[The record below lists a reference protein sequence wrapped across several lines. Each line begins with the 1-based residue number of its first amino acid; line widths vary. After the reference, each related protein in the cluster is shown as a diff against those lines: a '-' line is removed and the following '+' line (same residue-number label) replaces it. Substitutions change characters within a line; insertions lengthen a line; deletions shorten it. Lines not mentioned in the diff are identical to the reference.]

1 MEHTLSTNPFENA
14 MLQLRKA
21 VETLRLKDN
30 KTVRS
35 KIKLLKEPQRIINI
49 TVPVQMDNGQW
60 RIFQGYRVQYNNFLG
75 PYKGGI
81 RFHPQV
87 SLDEVKAL
95 SFWMMMKCAV
105 ADLPLGGGKGGV
117 IVDPKTLSEGELE
130 RLSRGYVRAIADS
143 IGPDKDVPAPDVNT
157 NGIIMGW
164 MVDEFINIR
173 SAEVAR
179 SNSRV
184 LRSFPLASARVQAP
198 SAKNSNLPA
207 LPARQISYFKS
218 TFTGKLIK
226 DGGSEGREEAT
237 GLGGV
242 YVLKAMLS
250 KRKTESRKQKTER
263 MTVAGRQTAQSNV
276 PVTYDVTSQPR
287 LTVAVQGFGNVGYN
301 IAKFLHENGFRVV
314 AVSDSKGGVYVPD
327 GINPELTLDCK
338 KKTGILAG
346 CYCSGSVCDVKKGKH
361 ITNDE
366 LLTLP
371 VDILVPSALETV
383 ITKDNAKNIQA
394 KIVLEMAN
402 GPTTPE
408 ADEILF
414 KRGVT
419 VIPDI
424 LSNSGGVTVSCF
436 EWEQNRKREHWTKED
451 VNIKLKK
458 KMEDATDSVWDAS
471 QKLGISLRTAAFV
484 VALERI
490 LRKTK

>member
-1 MEHTLSTNPFENA
+1 MKQSSNPFENA
-14 MLQLRKA
+14 MLQLKKA
-21 VETLRLKDN
+21 GEALRLKDN
-30 KTVRS
+30 KTVRG
-35 KIKLLKEPQRIINI
+35 KIKLLEQPQRIVNV
-49 TVPVQMDNGQW
+49 TFPVEMDKGEL

-95 SFWMMMKCAV
+95 SFWMVMKCAV
-105 ADLPLGGGKGGV
+105 ADLPLGGGKGGI

-130 RLSRGYVRAIADS
+130 RLSRGYVRAIADC

-157 NGIIMGW
+157 NGVIMGW
-164 MVDEFINIR
+164 MVDEFINIK

-198 SAKNSNLPA
+198 TAKNSNLSA

-237 GLGGV
+237 GLGGL
-242 YVLKAMLS
+242 YVLIALLS
-250 KRKTESRKQKTER
+250 KRNIQYPISNIQLNSKIQNKQ
-263 MTVAGRQTAQSNV
+263 
-276 PVTYDVTSQPR
+276 
-287 LTVAVQGFGNVGYN
+287 LTVVVQGFGNVGFN
-301 IAKFLHENGFRVV
+301 IAKFLHENGFNVV
-314 AVSDSKGGVYVPD
+314 AVSDSKGGVYVPE
-327 GINPELTLDCK
+327 GMNPELTLDCK
-338 KKTGILAG
+338 EKTGMLAG
-346 CYCSGSVCDVKKGKH
+346 CYCSGSVCSVKSGKK

-366 LLTLP
+366 LLELP
-371 VDILVPSALETV
+371 VDILVPSALENV
-383 ITKDNAKNIQA
+383 ITKDNANKIQA
-394 KIVLEMAN
+394 KIILEMAN

-414 KRGVT
+414 QRGIT

-424 LSNSGGVTVSCF
+424 LSNSGGVTVSAF
-436 EWEQNRKREHWTKED
+436 EWEQNRKGEHWTKED
-451 VNIKLKK
+451 VNKKLKK
-458 KMEDATDSVWDAS
+458 KMEDAVDVIWQTS
-471 QKLGISLRTAAFV
+471 QELNIDLRTAAFV
-484 VALERI
+484 VALKRI
-490 LRKTK
+490 LKI